1 MDSETDSTNSNA
13 VNLDFLKGF
22 FDLSLN
28 SLDDDWTDL
37 VQKLLNSLRLHLN
50 MEVAFLSEFVNGKR
64 RFKIISQANH
74 SNIQVGDEDSLEDSY
89 CFHIVQNHLPQLIK
103 STTQHKITR
112 ELEVTETLNIG
123 SYIGV
128 PVVLTDGKTYGT
140 LCAFK
145 GVSDSRLN
153 QKDLA
158 YVKVLADISATII
171 EIQKSHASQD
181 SQLKSELKKIIDS
194 NDDFTVKL
202 HPIVDLNT
210 GQVSGYEALSRIK
223 SGSEEWPPDKFF
235 ESAVYV
241 GLSEQATQKVL
252 LAAKNALSV
261 IPRDTNFYINITPD
275 LLAKE
280 SFVASIQNSDFPL
293 NQLVLEITEHSL
305 IDDYHAVSQLLS
317 PLREKGMRVAVD
329 DAGAGYS
336 SLRHVIALSPDIV
349 KLDMTL
355 TQNIYRNQTKQ
366 SLIKALKSFAKDR
379 NFELVAEGIET
390 PQELK
395 TLQNIGINYGQ
406 GYLFDKPQYADY
418 FIGKQKYDIK

>member
-1 MDSETDSTNSNA
+1 MDSVTDSSYSNA

-64 RFKIISQANH
+64 RFKVISQANH

-103 STTQHKITR
+103 STSQHKITR

-128 PVVLTDGKTYGT
+128 PVVLSDGKTYGT

-158 YVKVLADISATII
+158 YVKVLADVSATII
-171 EIQKSHASQD
+171 EIQRNHASQD
-181 SQLKSELKKIIDS
+181 SQLKSELKKIIDG
-194 NDDFTVKL
+194 NDFTVKL
-202 HPIVDLNT
+202 HPIIDLNT
-210 GQVSGYEALSRIK
+210 GHINGYEALSRIK
-223 SGSEEWPPDKFF
+223 SHNNEWPPHKFF

-241 GLSEQATQKVL
+241 GLSELATEKVL

-261 IPRDTNFYINITPD
+261 IPENTNIFINITPD

-280 SFVASIQNSDFPL
+280 SFVTSILNSDFPL

-305 IDDYHAVSQLLS
+305 IDDYHAVSQLLA
-317 PLREKGMRVAVD
+317 PLRDKGMRIAVD

-366 SLIKALKSFAKDR
+366 ALIKALKSFAKDR
-379 NFELVAEGIET
+379 NFELVAEGIES
-390 PQELK
+390 PQELSA
-395 TLQNIGINYGQ
+395 LQNIGINYGQ

-418 FIGKQKYDIK
+418 FIGMEKYDIN